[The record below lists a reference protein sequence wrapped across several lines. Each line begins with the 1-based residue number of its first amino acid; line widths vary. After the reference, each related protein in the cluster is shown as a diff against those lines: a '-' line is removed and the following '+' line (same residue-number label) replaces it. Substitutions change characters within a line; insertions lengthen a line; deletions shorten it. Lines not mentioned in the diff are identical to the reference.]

1 MNGRV
6 DIEQPNINTVFN
18 LKDKIPIESSDFRDA
33 LNGNI
38 TTSQLSTAYFSK
50 ENIRIIQNGLRAGV
64 HSLSKGSYIISPQNE
79 DNLKVIMRSIFLQN
93 SANLPTN
100 IKEQIYELNNL
111 VLEYCIP
118 KVYGEAQ
125 GYLTYL
131 HDVSNLA
138 IPMKRPESSTYKTNS
153 LQTNPFL

>member
-6 DIEQPNINTVFN
+6 DIEKPNINTLFD

-38 TTSQLSTAYFSK
+38 ITSDLSVAYFSK
-50 ENIRIIQNGLRAGV
+50 ENIRIIQNGLRVGV
-64 HSLSKGSYIISPQNE
+64 YNLSKGSYIISPQNE

-93 SANLPTN
+93 SANLPNN
-100 IKEQIYELNNL
+100 IKEQLNELNSI
-111 VLEYCIP
+111 VLDYCIP
-118 KVYGEAQ
+118 KVYGEAK

-138 IPMKRPESSTYKTNS
+138 IPMERPESSTYKTNT
-153 LQTNPFL
+153 LQTNPFI

>member
-6 DIEQPNINTVFN
+6 DIEKPNINTLFD

-38 TTSQLSTAYFSK
+38 ITSDLSVAYFSK
-50 ENIRIIQNGLRAGV
+50 ENIRIIQNGLRVGV
-64 HSLSKGSYIISPQNE
+64 YNLSKGSYIISPQNE

-93 SANLPTN
+93 SANLPNN
-100 IKEQIYELNNL
+100 IKEQINELNSI
-111 VLEYCIP
+111 VLDYCIP
-118 KVYGEAQ
+118 KVYGEAK

-138 IPMKRPESSTYKTNS
+138 IPMERPESSTYKTNT
-153 LQTNPFL
+153 LQTNPFI

>member
-6 DIEQPNINTVFN
+6 DIEKPNINTLFD

-38 TTSQLSTAYFSK
+38 ITSDLSVAYFSK
-50 ENIRIIQNGLRAGV
+50 ENIRIIQNGLRVGV
-64 HSLSKGSYIISPQNE
+64 YNLSKGSYIISPQNE

-93 SANLPTN
+93 SANLPNN
-100 IKEQIYELNNL
+100 IKEQINELNSI
-111 VLEYCIP
+111 VLDYCIP
-118 KVYGEAQ
+118 KVYGEAK

-138 IPMKRPESSTYKTNS
+138 IPMERPESSPYKTNT
-153 LQTNPFL
+153 LQTNPFI

>member
-79 DNLKVIMRSIFLQN
+79 DNLK
-93 SANLPTN
+93 TN